1 MINASIK
8 LFLRNIVSITVCT
21 IAVMVLVLASNAH
34 AAGGNA
40 KCTIITT
47 PTPPIINA
55 GQSVSFSGNVS
66 GKAPQTYAW
75 TFAGGD
81 PSTSTDKNVSVSYAV
96 AGSFPATLNGTNAK
110 GQTCFENVTVTVNRR
125 R

>member
-40 KCTIITT
+40 K
-47 PTPPIINA
+47 
-55 GQSVSFSGNVS
+55 
-66 GKAPQTYAW
+66 
-75 TFAGGD
+75 
-81 PSTSTDKNVSVSYAV
+81 
-96 AGSFPATLNGTNAK
+96 
-110 GQTCFENVTVTVNRR
+110 
-125 R
+125 